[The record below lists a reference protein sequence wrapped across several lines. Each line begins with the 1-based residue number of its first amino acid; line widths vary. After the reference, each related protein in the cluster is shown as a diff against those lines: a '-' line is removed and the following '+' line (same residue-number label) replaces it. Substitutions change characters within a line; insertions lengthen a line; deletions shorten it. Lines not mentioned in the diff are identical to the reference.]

1 MSRLRLWAVGRVVI
15 GIDVGGTKARAVTV
29 EVGTNEVVDREAL
42 PSSDDGP
49 TLVDTLANL
58 VARLG
63 ARTGREVAAVGLGVA
78 GLAHQS
84 GVVHYSPNLPGLGG
98 FPIGPELQE
107 ALGVPVVVGN
117 DATAGTFA
125 EWQLGA
131 GRDADNFAMVTLGT
145 GIGTGFVVDGR
156 LLRGASGFAGESG
169 HMVVDVDGPSHRTGQ
184 RGPWEY
190 FASGTALDRLGR
202 NAAASGEFPWGVTK
216 AGGAD
221 AVTSQHVAAG
231 AAEEVEDALRILDRF
246 CQEVSQG
253 LANLVLVLD
262 LELVVI
268 GGGLC
273 RIGEPL
279 RAGVEHWLLEL
290 LLGSEYRPAVRVV
303 LAELGAEAEALGAA
317 LIATEV
323 L

>member
-1 MSRLRLWAVGRVVI
+1 MNTDIYRGVI
-15 GIDVGGTKARAVTV
+15 PALMTPCNEAGEPDHDALVTKAKDLIGRGMSAVVYCGSMGDWPLLTDAQRQA
-29 EVGTNEVVDREAL
+29 G
-42 PSSDDGP
+42 
-49 TLVDTLANL
+49 
-58 VARLG
+58 VARL
-63 ARTGREVAAVGLGVA
+63 T
-78 GLAHQS
+78 
-84 GVVHYSPNLPGLGG
+84 
-98 FPIGPELQE
+98 E
-107 ALGVPVVVGN
+107 AGVPVVVGN

-169 HMVVDVDGPSHRTGQ
+169 HMVVDVDGPVYRTGQ

-190 FASGTALDRLGR
+190 FASGTALARLGR
-202 NAAASGEFPWGVTK
+202 KAAASGEFPWGVAK

-231 AAEEVEDALRILDRF
+231 AAEEVEDALRILDGF
-246 CQEVSQG
+246 CQEVGQG

-279 RAGVEHWLLEL
+279 RSGVEHWLLEL

-317 LIATEV
+317 LIATE
-323 L
+323 LL

>member
-1 MSRLRLWAVGRVVI
+1 MGQAVI

-29 EVGTNEVVDREAL
+29 EVGTNEVVDREAS

-49 TLVDTLANL
+49 TLVATLADL

-98 FPIGPELQE
+98 FPIGPELQK

-169 HMVVDVDGPSHRTGQ
+169 HMVVDVNGPSHRTGQ

-221 AVTSQHVAAG
+221 AVTSQHVADG
-231 AAEEVEDALRILDRF
+231 AAEEVEDALRILDGF
-246 CQEVSQG
+246 CQEVGQG

-273 RIGEPL
+273 GIGEPL
-279 RAGVEHWLLEL
+279 RAGVEYWLLEL

-317 LIATEV
+317 LIATE
-323 L
+323 LL

>member
-1 MSRLRLWAVGRVVI
+1 MGQAVI

-29 EVGTNEVVDREAL
+29 EVGTNEVVDREAS

-49 TLVDTLANL
+49 TLVATLADL

-98 FPIGPELQE
+98 FPIGPELQK

-131 GRDADNFAMVTLGT
+131 GRDTDNFAMVTLGT
-145 GIGTGFVVDGR
+145 GIGTGFVVDGQ

-169 HMVVDVDGPSHRTGQ
+169 HMVVDVNGPSHRTGQ

-190 FASGTALDRLGR
+190 FASGTALARVGR

-231 AAEEVEDALRILDRF
+231 AAEEVEDALRILDGF
-246 CQEVSQG
+246 CQEVGQG

-273 RIGEPL
+273 GIGEPL
-279 RAGVEHWLLEL
+279 RARVEYWLLEL

-317 LIATEV
+317 LIATE
-323 L
+323 LL

>member
-1 MSRLRLWAVGRVVI
+1 MGQAVI

-29 EVGTNEVVDREAL
+29 EVGTNEVVDREAS

-49 TLVDTLANL
+49 TLVATLADL

-84 GVVHYSPNLPGLGG
+84 GIVHYSPNLPGLGG

-169 HMVVDVDGPSHRTGQ
+169 HMVVDVNGPAHRTGQ

-231 AAEEVEDALRILDRF
+231 AAEEVGDALKILDGF
-246 CQEVSQG
+246 CQEVGQG

-273 RIGEPL
+273 GIGEPL
-279 RAGVEHWLLEL
+279 RAGVEYWLLEL
-290 LLGSEYRPAVRVV
+290 LLGSEYRPSVRVV

-317 LIATEV
+317 LIATE
-323 L
+323 LL

>member
-1 MSRLRLWAVGRVVI
+1 MGQAVI

-29 EVGTNEVVDREAL
+29 EVGTNEVVDREAS

-49 TLVDTLANL
+49 TLVATLADL

-98 FPIGPELQE
+98 FPIGPELQR

-169 HMVVDVDGPSHRTGQ
+169 HMVVDVNGPAHRTGQ

-221 AVTSQHVAAG
+221 AVTSQHVADG
-231 AAEEVEDALRILDRF
+231 AAEEVEDALRILDGF
-246 CQEVSQG
+246 CQEVGQG

-273 RIGEPL
+273 GIGEPL
-279 RAGVEHWLLEL
+279 RAGVEYWLLEL

-317 LIATEV
+317 LIATEA

>member
-1 MSRLRLWAVGRVVI
+1 MGQAVI

-29 EVGTNEVVDREAL
+29 EVGTNEVVDREAS

-49 TLVDTLANL
+49 TLVATLADL

-84 GVVHYSPNLPGLGG
+84 GIVHYSPNLPGLGG

-156 LLRGASGFAGESG
+156 LLRGASGLAGESG
-169 HMVVDVDGPSHRTGQ
+169 HMVVDVNGPAHRTGQ

-231 AAEEVEDALRILDRF
+231 AAEKVEDALRILDGF

-273 RIGEPL
+273 GIGEPL
-279 RAGVEHWLLEL
+279 RAGVEYWLLEL

-317 LIATEV
+317 LIATE
-323 L
+323 LL

>member
-1 MSRLRLWAVGRVVI
+1 MGQAVI
-15 GIDVGGTKARAVTV
+15 GIDVGGTKALAVTV
-29 EVGTNEVVDREAL
+29 EVGTNKVVDREAS

-78 GLAHQS
+78 GLAHQT

-98 FPIGPELQE
+98 FPIGPRLQE

-131 GRDADNFAMVTLGT
+131 GRDTDNFAMVTLGT

-202 NAAASGEFPWGVTK
+202 KAATSGEFPWGVAK

-231 AAEEVEDALRILDRF
+231 AAEEEEDALRILDGF
-246 CQEVSQG
+246 CREVSQG

-273 RIGEPL
+273 SIGEPL

-303 LAELGAEAEALGAA
+303 LAELGAEAGALGAA

>member
-1 MSRLRLWAVGRVVI
+1 MGRVVI

-202 NAAASGEFPWGVTK
+202 EAAASGEFPWGVAA
-216 AGGAD
+216 AGAAD

-231 AAEEVEDALRILDRF
+231 AAEEEEDARRILDGF
-246 CQEVSQG
+246 CREVGQG

-273 RIGEPL
+273 GIGEPL

-303 LAELGAEAEALGAA
+303 LAELGAEAGALGAA

>member
-1 MSRLRLWAVGRVVI
+1 MSRLRWWAVGRVVI

-169 HMVVDVDGPSHRTGQ
+169 HMVVDVDGPVHRTGQ

-190 FASGTALDRLGR
+190 FASGTALARLGR
-202 NAAASGEFPWGVTK
+202 KAAASGEFPWGVAK

>member
-1 MSRLRLWAVGRVVI
+1 MGQAVI

-29 EVGTNEVVDREAL
+29 EVGTNEVVDREAS

-49 TLVDTLANL
+49 TLVATLADL

-98 FPIGPELQE
+98 FPIGPELQK

-169 HMVVDVDGPSHRTGQ
+169 HMVVDVNGPAHRTGQ

-231 AAEEVEDALRILDRF
+231 AAEKVEDALRILDGF

-273 RIGEPL
+273 GIGEPL
-279 RAGVEHWLLEL
+279 RAGVEYWLLEL

-317 LIATEV
+317 LIATEA

>member
-1 MSRLRLWAVGRVVI
+1 M
-15 GIDVGGTKARAVTV
+15 
-29 EVGTNEVVDREAL
+29 
-42 PSSDDGP
+42 
-49 TLVDTLANL
+49 
-58 VARLG
+58 
-63 ARTGREVAAVGLGVA
+63 
-78 GLAHQS
+78 
-84 GVVHYSPNLPGLGG
+84 
-98 FPIGPELQE
+98 
-107 ALGVPVVVGN
+107 PVLVGN

-125 EWQLGA
+125 EWKLGA

-169 HMVVDVDGPSHRTGQ
+169 HMVVNVDGPAHRTGQ

-202 NAAASGEFPWGVTK
+202 KAAASGEFPWGVAK

-231 AAEEVEDALRILDRF
+231 AAEEVEDALRILDGF
-246 CQEVSQG
+246 CQEVGQG

-273 RIGEPL
+273 GIGEPL

-290 LLGSEYRPAVRVV
+290 LLGSEYRPAVGVV

-317 LIATEV
+317 LIATE
-323 L
+323 LL

>member
-1 MSRLRLWAVGRVVI
+1 MGQAVI

-29 EVGTNEVVDREAL
+29 EVGTNEVVDREAS

-49 TLVDTLANL
+49 TLVATLADL

-98 FPIGPELQE
+98 FPIGPELQK

-131 GRDADNFAMVTLGT
+131 GRDTDNFAMVTLGT

-169 HMVVDVDGPSHRTGQ
+169 HMVVDVDGPAHRTGQ

-221 AVTSQHVAAG
+221 AVTSQHVADG
-231 AAEEVEDALRILDRF
+231 AAEEVEDALRILDGF
-246 CQEVSQG
+246 CQEVGQG

-273 RIGEPL
+273 GIGEPL
-279 RAGVEHWLLEL
+279 RAGVEYWLLEL

-317 LIATEV
+317 LIATE
-323 L
+323 LL

>member
-1 MSRLRLWAVGRVVI
+1 MGRAVI

-29 EVGTNEVVDREAL
+29 EVGTNEVVDREAS

-49 TLVDTLANL
+49 TLVATLADL

-63 ARTGREVAAVGLGVA
+63 GRTGREVAAVGLGVA

-169 HMVVDVDGPSHRTGQ
+169 HMVVDVDGPAHRTGQ

-231 AAEEVEDALRILDRF
+231 AAEEVEDALRILDGF
-246 CQEVSQG
+246 CQEVGQG

-273 RIGEPL
+273 GIGEPL
-279 RAGVEHWLLEL
+279 RAGVEYWLLEL

-303 LAELGAEAEALGAA
+303 LAELVAEAEALGAA
-317 LIATEV
+317 LIATE
-323 L
+323 LL